1 MASDGLGDILDVE
14 AEEEEEDE
22 AALSIWRAF
31 LATFDFGEL
40 LDRRLRSFR

>member
-14 AEEEEEDE
+14 AEEEEDE

-31 LATFDFGEL
+31 LATLDFGEL